1 MKKIILSIITLLAIS
16 LPACSQNKTVQD
28 KTADTT
34 EQVKAEVIQMNAAMF
49 REKVFDYTNKEY
61 KFKGQRPVIID
72 FNAKWCGPCRQLTPI
87 FEKLANEYAG
97 KVDFYSVDIDKE
109 RELASAFGVSSIPAL
124 LFIPMEGEPKGS
136 LGLIPE
142 ENLRQSIDS
151 ILIKK

>member
-1 MKKIILSIITLLAIS
+1 MRKIIFSTIALIAMS
-16 LPACSQNKTVQD
+16 LPACSQNKTNQSE
-28 KTADTT
+28 ANDTT
-34 EQVKAEVIQMNAAMF
+34 EQVKAEVAQMNAAMF

-61 KFKGQRPVIID
+61 KFKGERPVIID

-142 ENLRQSIDS
+142 ENLRQTIDS
-151 ILIKK
+151 ILIQK